1 MKLMSY
7 NILGG
12 WDERIELIIDIIE
25 EESPD
30 VLVLN
35 EANAFIPDVEDH
47 LETLSSR
54 TGLSYS
60 ASAPSGKDTFHVV
73 ALSKKPFNRVVFL
86 APMARAG
93 MLFVLDSEF
102 GELAIVGTHLTPFT
116 EEERLEEVEIILE
129 AVRRFDNAVIMGDL
143 NALSPQDPYPHLSYE
158 ALNKKQRDK
167 FAADEELQ
175 FGVVEEILS
184 AGFVD
189 ASVLLDKNDIPTAP
203 TAITD
208 DEAHSDTRLDY
219 IFVSSPMAQYVSEYD
234 VVQNHNA
241 EVASDHYPVTA
252 ELKRKSGKEAGGI
265 RHEIIEEEWF
275 DFDWDPEEVWEV
287 DVDPEEMSVGRL
299 EWHLGIPLWEYDG
312 ESNRVTPRQ
321 VLEAPDEY
329 PDYFQDIMDTDL
341 SYPLDIMWWRNR
353 WMILDG
359 VHRLAKATHLGKE
372 TIGVRKIPRSA
383 IPSFGK

>member
-12 WDERIELIIDIIE
+12 WEERIELIIDIIE

-47 LETLSSR
+47 LELLSSR

-60 ASAPSGKDTFHVV
+60 ASAPSGRDTFHVV
-73 ALSKKPFNRVVFL
+73 ALSKKPFNRMVFL

-93 MLFVLDSEF
+93 MLFVVDSEF

-116 EEERLEEVEIILE
+116 EEERLEEVEVILD
-129 AVRRFDNAVIMGDL
+129 AVNRFDHAVIMGDL
-143 NALSPQDPYPHLSYE
+143 NALSPQDPYEHLSYDT
-158 ALNKKQRDK
+158 LNEKQRGK
-167 FAADEELQ
+167 FASDEDIR
-175 FGVVEEILS
+175 FDVIEEILS

-189 ASVLLDKNDIPTAP
+189 VSVLLDKNETPTAP

-219 IFVSSPMAQYVSEYD
+219 IFVSSPLVQHVNAYD
-234 VVQNHNA
+234 VVKDSNA

-252 ELKRKSGKEAGGI
+252 ELKNKSGKEAGGI

-287 DVDPEEMSVGRL
+287 DVEPEAMPVGRL
-299 EWHLGIPLWEYDG
+299 EWHLDIPLWEYGG

-321 VLEAPDEY
+321 VLESPDEY
-329 PDYFQDIMDTDL
+329 PEYFQDIMDTDV
-341 SYPLDIMWWRNR
+341 SCPIDIMWWNHR

-359 VHRLAKATHLGKE
+359 VHRLAKATHLGEE
-372 TIGVRKIPRSA
+372 TIEVRKIPKSA
-383 IPSFGK
+383 ISEIQS